1 MYSDEKTREEY
12 IDDIINLT
20 SNGKKSLIQKRYDLD
35 DKYFDD
41 IKETV
46 QLLEEAVGELH
57 L

>member
-1 MYSDEKTREEY
+1 MYSDEKTRGEY

-20 SNGKKSLIQKRYDLD
+20 SNGKKSLIQKRYDLA

>member
-20 SNGKKSLIQKRYDLD
+20 SNGKKSLIQKRYDLA

>member
-20 SNGKKSLIQKRYDLD
+20 ANGKKSLIQKRYDLA

>member
-12 IDDIINLT
+12 IDDIITLT
-20 SNGKKSLIQKRYDLD
+20 SNGKKSLIQKRYDLA